1 MSMPEARSTQ
11 RPIRSVLIVEDYPLV
26 REGLVALLNQNQ
38 NYEVCGQAGDA
49 ETALKQLEALSPDIV
64 FLDLR
69 LGDVDGFDL
78 IKQMRT
84 VHPDVR
90 ILVISMHGE
99 EMYAERSL
107 AAGAVGYIMKSE
119 PPERILDALEEIR
132 EGRIYVSHRI
142 SMQVLN
148 RIKNPDRDPA
158 KGIKVLTDRELQIFQ
173 LIGLGYQ
180 TRQIAQRLG
189 IGVKTVETHRENIK
203 TKLGLDHAVALVR
216 EATVWVRQQQ

>member
-1 MSMPEARSTQ
+1 M
-11 RPIRSVLIVEDYPLV
+11 LIVEDYPLV
-26 REGLVALLNQNQ
+26 REGLIALLNQNRD
-38 NYEVCGQAGDA
+38 YAVCGQAGDA
-49 ETALKQLEALSPDIV
+49 ETALRLLEDLRPDIV

-78 IKQMRT
+78 IKQMRV
-84 VHPDVR
+84 VHPEVR

-119 PPERILDALEEIR
+119 PPERILDALGEIR
-132 EGRIYVSHRI
+132 EGRIYVSRRI
-142 SMQVLN
+142 SMQVLS
-148 RIKNPDRDPA
+148 RIKNPSRDPV
-158 KGIKVLTDRELQIFQ
+158 KGIKVLTNRELQIFQ

-189 IGVKTVETHRENIK
+189 IGVKTVETHKENIK

>member
-1 MSMPEARSTQ
+1 V
-11 RPIRSVLIVEDYPLV
+11 RSVLIVEDYPLV
-26 REGLVALLNQNQ
+26 REGLIALLNQNRD
-38 NYEVCGQAGDA
+38 YAVCGQAGDA
-49 ETALKQLEALSPDIV
+49 ETALRLLEDLRPDIV

-78 IKQMRT
+78 IKQMRV
-84 VHPDVR
+84 VHPEVR

-119 PPERILDALEEIR
+119 PPERILDALGEIR
-132 EGRIYVSHRI
+132 EGRIYVSRRI
-142 SMQVLN
+142 SMQVLS
-148 RIKNPDRDPA
+148 RIKNPSRDPV
-158 KGIKVLTDRELQIFQ
+158 KGIKVLTNRELQIFQ

-189 IGVKTVETHRENIK
+189 IGVKTVETHKENIK